1 MKKRFYV
8 AGIVFCMLTL
18 CISLF
23 QIISHYADGK
33 KHTGDFAELA
43 AFVEQA
49 EETEDKGKALQKGGE
64 DLQLLRYQ
72 ELAEQNNDLAGWIY
86 IEGTTVNYPVMY
98 TPDSPDFYLKHN
110 FEKEKSDYGVPYMAE
125 DCDPSGNGDNL
136 IVYGHHIKGGRMF
149 GALMDYTK
157 KEFYES
163 HKIIRFDTLE
173 ELAEYE
179 IVAVFKTTVYNN
191 TGFPYYLFTNA
202 DKEADFNAYV
212 EECKALALYD
222 TGVTAKYG
230 DKLIS
235 LSTCEYSAPNGR
247 LVVVA
252 KKVVE

>member
-1 MKKRFYV
+1 MKKRIYV
-8 AGIVFCMLTL
+8 AGIALCTLTL
-18 CISLF
+18 CISLIR
-23 QIISHYADGK
+23 IISHYADGK
-33 KHTGDFAELA
+33 RHTDDFALLA
-43 AFVEQA
+43 EFVEQVGETG
-49 EETEDKGKALQKGGE
+49 EEGTISQEGENAL
-64 DLQLLRYQ
+64 LLHYQ
-72 ELAEQNNDLAGWIY
+72 ELAQQNSDLAGWIS

-110 FEKEKSDYGVPYMAE
+110 FEKESSDYGVPYMAE
-125 DCDPSGNGDNL
+125 DCDPNGDGDNL
-136 IVYGHHIKGGRMF
+136 IIYGHHIKGGRMF

-157 KEFYES
+157 KEFYEG
-163 HKIIRFDTLE
+163 HKIIRFDTLK

-179 IVAVFKTTVYNN
+179 VVAVFKTTVYNDA
-191 TGFPYYLFTNA
+191 GFKYYLFTNA

-222 TGVTAKYG
+222 TGVTARYG

-247 LVVVA
+247 LIVVA